1 MSVLIGSA
9 RISENGT
16 VQGSAAGDQTGKEVA
31 TQNWYLHTKGWIL
44 LRPKEEYREKI
55 AVAMER
61 ACANRHIG
69 YCQTHR
75 GTLYSAAK
83 AVGFDPSQVTTD
95 VETDCS
101 ALVRVC
107 CAYAGI
113 SLDNF
118 TTATES
124 SVLINSGKFERLTD
138 SKYTTSSA
146 YLVRGDILVTKTSGH
161 TVVVLSNGEKIT
173 ATTAVQETEG
183 FNVATLNL
191 IKNGSTGSQVRTLQI
206 LLNGKNSAG
215 LTVDGDCGNKT
226 TAAIKAY
233 QSKNGLT
240 ADGECGPKTW
250 AKILGV
256 G

>member
-16 VQGSAAGDQTGKEVA
+16 VKGSTAGDQTGKEVA
-31 TQNWYLHTKGWIL
+31 TQNWYLHAKGWVL

-61 ACANRHIG
+61 ACANSHIG

-75 GTLYSAAK
+75 GTLYNAAK
-83 AVGFDPSQVTTD
+83 EVGFDPGRVTAD

-118 TTATES
+118 TTATEV
-124 SVLINSGKFERLTD
+124 SVLTASGKFQKLTD
-138 SKYTTSSA
+138 SKYTTGSD

-161 TVVVLSNGEKIT
+161 TVVVLTDGEKIAAST
-173 ATTAVQETEG
+173 AAQETEG

-191 IKNGSTGSQVRTLQI
+191 IKSGSSGNQVRSLQI
-206 LLNGKNSAG
+206 LLNGKNAAG
-215 LTVDGDCGNKT
+215 LTVDGDCGVKT
-226 TAAIKAY
+226 VSAIKAY
-233 QSKNGLT
+233 QAKNGLT
-240 ADGECGPKTW
+240 ADGQCGAKTW
-250 AKILGV
+250 SKLLGV
-256 G
+256 S

>member
-16 VQGSAAGDQTGKEVA
+16 VQGGTAGDQTGKEVA
-31 TQNWYLHTKGWIL
+31 TQNWYLHTKGWVL

-61 ACANRHIG
+61 ACANRQIG

-75 GTLYSAAK
+75 GTLYNAAK
-83 AVGFDPSQVTTD
+83 AVGFDPGQVATD

-118 TTATES
+118 TTANEAS
-124 SVLINSGKFERLTD
+124 ILAASGKFEKLTE

-161 TVVVLSNGEKIT
+161 TVVVLTNGEKMT
-173 ATTAVQETEG
+173 ATTAAQETEG

-191 IKNGSTGSQVRTLQI
+191 IKHGSTGNQVRSLQI
-206 LLNGKNSAG
+206 LLNGKNAAG
-215 LTVDGDCGNKT
+215 LTVDGDCGAKT
-226 TAAIKAY
+226 VAAVKAF
-233 QSKNGLT
+233 QKKNGLT

-256 G
+256 S

>member
-16 VQGSAAGDQTGKEVA
+16 VQGGTAGDQTGKEVA
-31 TQNWYLHTKGWIL
+31 TQNWYLHTKGWVL

-61 ACANRHIG
+61 ACANRQIG

-75 GTLYSAAK
+75 ETLYNSAK
-83 AVGFDPSQVTTD
+83 AVGFDPGQVTTD

-118 TTATES
+118 TTANEAS
-124 SVLINSGKFERLTD
+124 ILVASGKFQKLTE

-161 TVVVLSNGEKIT
+161 TVVVLTNGEKMT
-173 ATTAVQETEG
+173 ATTAAQETEG

-191 IKNGSTGSQVRTLQI
+191 IKNGSTGSQVRSLQI
-206 LLNGKNSAG
+206 LLNGKNAAG
-215 LTVDGDCGNKT
+215 LTVDGDCGTKT
-226 TAAIKAY
+226 VAAVKAF
-233 QSKNGLT
+233 QKKNGLT

-250 AKILGV
+250 AKLLGV
-256 G
+256 S